1 MAARPRTLSLSMTP
15 VAVGTALAWS
25 AERKVHWLAIGA
37 AVLASVLI
45 QLGTNLHNDAADSKR
60 GGDRSDR
67 IGPPRAT
74 ASRLL
79 DAGIVNRVALASFAM
94 ATLTGVYLIYVGGWP
109 IFVLGILSIAS
120 GWGYTGGPCPVAY
133 TPLGELFVV
142 AFFGVGA
149 VGGTYWLCTGHITSG
164 AVLAGLAVGSL
175 TGAVLLVNNHRDAE
189 ADARV
194 GRKTLAIMAGPDL
207 TIWIYAGLMLLPF
220 AFLPLIVSGSFRGSV
235 LPAVIALPLAA
246 VLIYRFAREPQGPI
260 FNRILVETVQLQ
272 FWFSLLLSLGLA
284 L

>member
-1 MAARPRTLSLSMTP
+1 MAARPRTLSLSITP
-15 VAVGTALAWS
+15 VVVGTAIAWS
-25 AERKVHWLAIGA
+25 VERKVHLPAIGA
-37 AVLASVLI
+37 ALVASVFI

-74 ASRLL
+74 ASGLL
-79 DAGIVNRVALASFAM
+79 DAAIVNRVALASFVVAALM
-94 ATLTGVYLIYVGGWP
+94 GLYLVHVGGWP
-109 IFVLGILSIAS
+109 IFLLGILSIAS

-133 TPLGELFVV
+133 TPLGELFVA

-149 VGGTYWLCTGHITSG
+149 VGGTYLLCTGHVTSV

-175 TGAVLLVNNHRDAE
+175 TAAVLLVNNHRDAE

-194 GRKTLAIMAGPDL
+194 GRKTLAIAAGPDL
-207 TIWIYAGLMLLPF
+207 TMWIYAGLMLLPF
-220 AFLPLIVSGSFRGSV
+220 ALLPLIARASPRGYTW
-235 LPAVIALPLAA
+235 PTVITLPLAA
-246 VLIYRFAREPQGPI
+246 VLIWRFAHEPRGPI
-260 FNRILVETVQLQ
+260 FNRILVQTVQLQ
-272 FWFSLLLSLGLA
+272 FLFSLLLSLGLV